1 MRKLSAFNLVTLV
14 LGITLLY
21 LPIAI
26 LIIFS
31 FNASRLVAVWG
42 GWSTRWYAALAQD
55 AALLQAASISFRIAF
70 IAATFATILG
80 TLAAVA
86 LVRFGDEEPP
96 LRRRGRGHL
105 AFPRNLNTSRHPGCA
120 ATPAPGVTSFLR
132 HPGLAPAGENRGF
145 GQGAELG

>member
-1 MRKLSAFNLVTLV
+1 MRKLSAFNLATLS
-14 LGITLLY
+14 LGIAFLY

-70 IAATFATILG
+70 IAATLATILG
-80 TLAAVA
+80 TLAAST
-86 LVRFGDEEPP
+86 
-96 LRRRGRGHL
+96 RRW
-105 AFPRNLNTSRHPGCA
+105 
-120 ATPAPGVTSFLR
+120 
-132 HPGLAPAGENRGF
+132 
-145 GQGAELG
+145 